1 MEYQQ
6 SQNWLLENDNKI
18 NNPVEIDL
26 NEEKEKVQIMKK
38 DIYVLQKLLQEIT
51 GYTSLGNKFK

>member
-26 NEEKEKVQIMKK
+26 NEEKEEVQIMKK
-38 DIYVLQKLLQEIT
+38 DMYVLQKLLQ
-51 GYTSLGNKFK
+51 KR

>member
-18 NNPVEIDL
+18 NSPVEIDL
-26 NEEKEKVQIMKK
+26 NEEKEEVQIMKK
-38 DIYVLQKLLQEIT
+38 DMYVLQKLLQ
-51 GYTSLGNKFK
+51 KR